1 MLRRFGIRAKVMAVL
16 AVPMIV
22 LLVAGVYISYGAV
35 QKYQDASAAQA
46 VIKTLDAYKPLSAAI
61 ENERVVTITGGSKE
75 EVAAA
80 RAATDKALSE
90 VRDVTQDIDLGNF
103 PPTVVTHFKQV
114 QESYNTNLP
123 DARSAADSGLAGN
136 VAYNYAAIT
145 TGELDLVD
153 EIGQVLTDREVGA
166 SISAFGAIQLLSNRL
181 VSEMIN
187 GLQEHAGDAVT
198 TLTGATYQ
206 SAVNDTEQARSGAV
220 LALNRLTTDIE
231 LPAGDPTSRFTQQR
245 LRLTSGSQTLVNQL
259 VVEEYVAE
267 VQAQQEHF
275 VATSD
280 QVLAQSQKL
289 AADDVSSS
297 RSTALLTIAI
307 VIAAAVLSLLFAI
320 FIARTIVNPL
330 RRLTSAASNVRE
342 QLPRLVEQVA
352 TPGEGPEITIAPI
365 PVTSMDEV
373 GRLAAAFNSV
383 NATTVAVAQEQAA
396 LRGSIA
402 EMFVN
407 VARRDQ
413 VLLNRQLSF
422 IDSLERSEEDPSTLA
437 NLFRLD
443 HLATR
448 MRRNAESL
456 LVLAGIDSG
465 RRLRDA
471 MPLSDVI
478 RTASS
483 EIEQYDRV
491 ELDLQTDPHMLGFNA
506 LGAAH
511 LLAELLENATVFS
524 EPETPVTVS
533 TGINGQFVAVRIVDH
548 GLGMTDAEIEAA
560 NVKIASTGAGD
571 MLGAQRLGLF
581 VVGRIAQRLGAAV
594 QLAKSTT
601 GTGTETTVL
610 FPAHLFA
617 VNETSMYG
625 SVPDSAAELTA
636 IVEAEAPVAE
646 EVNLAAL
653 TDGETAL
660 GLPRRRRGEGEE
672 PSADSAPI
680 PVPSI
685 AGMPTR
691 PRKTFDEDNLVL
703 PDAPDGN
710 LSADFSSATAS
721 DWSPAT
727 VAPGAGGLPSRTRA
741 GTSAWQSPDETPA
754 ASAAP
759 SSPAARAGL
768 FSGFRGRSAADEAE
782 TGTESAP
789 ADNVRAPWM
798 ALGGA
803 HAAPEAPIV
812 VPGLADD
819 DDEPWAPTSHDEVAQ
834 TPVVAEPAAEWTAPE
849 VAEPAAEWTTPEV
862 VEPAEQWTAPEV
874 AEPAA
879 EWTAPE
885 VAEPVEQWTA
895 PEVAAPAAEWTAP
908 EVAEPA
914 AEWTAPEV
922 AEPAAEWT
930 APEVAAP
937 AAEWTTPEVA
947 EPAEQWTAPEVAAPA
962 AEWTAPEVA
971 EPAEQWTA
979 PEVAEPAAE
988 WTAPEVAEPAAE
1000 WTAPEVAEPAEQWT
1014 APEFAEPAAEWT
1026 APEVA
1031 EPAAEWTAPEV
1042 VAPVVAPTRAFTS
1055 YSGYSGWTARRAA
1068 AHPENVDFERTLD
1081 EARAWHTGAI
1091 ETVPEPAAEQ
1101 IAEPVAE
1108 APVVDAPLDVAPAW
1122 PIPTWDSTPSWADE
1136 TPAPADEP
1144 VVHEEQA
1151 VEDETVVEPVAEEPA
1166 WAPTTPAWADHTQV
1180 PALVEDD
1187 ATQLFTPVEA
1197 TAAVEPLVTRRSV
1210 TSVEDV
1216 EQPVEQNVAQPA
1228 EQAAPVVEEQA
1239 APEAPAFAQ
1248 QWAPTSV
1255 GTAQAPEGFADVVA
1269 PAGTDRGKKRW
1280 GLFGRRK
1287 SDEVVEQPAAQAP
1300 VTPDPVVR
1308 SSAWAQ
1314 PAAPAVEEPA
1324 QQQSAPSPAWAGG
1337 WNAPAAPEAA
1347 PVAPP
1352 AAAAPAAQPSW
1363 TAPEWAARPAAGG
1376 AAPLS
1381 SVPTPSLPPSV
1392 APRIGTLDDDVAAML
1407 ALRSDIQ
1414 EQALS
1419 ELSQLSAYRPS
1430 TVAQSERLTKRV
1442 PTSVPASTLGTEES
1456 ATPVQRDAAELRSR
1470 LSNFQSGTSRGRR
1483 AAGDSAEQSNNS

>member
-862 VEPAEQWTAPEV
+862 
-874 AEPAA
+874 AEPA
-879 EWTAPE
+879 
-885 VAEPVEQWTA
+885 EQWTA

-914 AEWTAPEV
+914 AGWTAPEV

-937 AAEWTTPEVA
+937 AAEWT
-947 EPAEQWTAPEVAAPA
+947 APEVP
-962 AEWTAPEVA
+962 

-1026 APEVA
+1026 ASEVA

-1151 VEDETVVEPVAEEPA
+1151 VEDETVVAPVAEEPA

>member
-90 VRDVTQDIDLGNF
+90 VRAVTKDIDLGNF

-114 QESYNTNLP
+114 QESYTTNLP
-123 DARSAADSGLAGN
+123 DARSAADNGLAGN

-181 VSEMIN
+181 ISEMIN
-187 GLQEHAGDAVT
+187 GLQEYAGSAVT

-206 SAVNDTEQARSGAV
+206 AAVNETEQARSGAV
-220 LALNRLTTDIE
+220 LALNRLSADIE

-259 VVEEYVAE
+259 VVDEYTAE

-275 VATSD
+275 VSTSD

-289 AADDVSSS
+289 AADDVSTS
-297 RSTALLTIAI
+297 RSTAILTIAI
-307 VIAAAVLSLLFAI
+307 VIAAAVLSLLFAL
-320 FIARTIVNPL
+320 FVARTIVNPL

-383 NATTVAVAQEQAA
+383 NATTVSVAQEQAA

-533 TGINGQFVAVRIVDH
+533 TGISGQFVAVRIVDH

-560 NVKIASTGAGD
+560 NTKIASTGAGD

-625 SVPDSAAELTA
+625 AVPDSAAALTA

-646 EVNLAAL
+646 EVDLAKL

-710 LSADFSSATAS
+710 LSADFSATAS

-759 SSPAARAGL
+759 ASPAARAGL

-782 TGTESAP
+782 TGTETAP

-819 DDEPWAPTSHDEVAQ
+819 DDEPWAPTSHDDAAQ
-834 TPVVAEPAAEWTAPE
+834 TPEVAEPAAEWTAPEAAEPVEQWTAPEAAQPVEQWTAPE
-849 VAEPAAEWTTPEV
+849 VAEPAAEWAAPEV
-862 VEPAEQWTAPEV
+862 AEPAEQWTAPEV
-874 AEPAA
+874 AEPA
-879 EWTAPE
+879 EQWTAPE
-885 VAEPVEQWTA
+885 VAEPAEQWAAPEVAEPAAEWAAPEVAEPAAEWAAPEVAEPAAQWAAPEVAEPAEQWTA
-895 PEVAAPAAEWTAP
+895 PEVAEPAEQWAAP

-922 AEPAAEWT
+922 AEPAAEWA
-930 APEVAAP
+930 APEVA
-937 AAEWTTPEVA
+937 
-947 EPAEQWTAPEVAAPA
+947 
-962 AEWTAPEVA
+962 
-971 EPAEQWTA
+971 
-979 PEVAEPAAE
+979 
-988 WTAPEVAEPAAE
+988 
-1000 WTAPEVAEPAEQWT
+1000 
-1014 APEFAEPAAEWT
+1014 
-1026 APEVA
+1026 
-1031 EPAAEWTAPEV
+1031 
-1042 VAPVVAPTRAFTS
+1042 APVVAPTRAFTS

-1068 AHPENVDFERTLD
+1068 AQPENVDFERTLD

-1091 ETVPEPAAEQ
+1091 ETVPEPV
-1101 IAEPVAE
+1101 AEPVAE
-1108 APVVDAPLDVAPAW
+1108 APVVEAPLDAAPAW

-1144 VVHEEQA
+1144 VVEAPVAEQA
-1151 VEDETVVEPVAEEPA
+1151 APVQDEPVVAPVAEEPA

-1197 TAAVEPLVTRRSV
+1197 TQAVEPLVTRRSAA
-1210 TSVEDV
+1210 SVE
-1216 EQPVEQNVAQPA
+1216 EVAQPA
-1228 EQAAPVVEEQA
+1228 EQIAPAVEEQP

-1255 GTAQAPEGFADVVA
+1255 GTGQAPEGFADVVA
-1269 PAGTDRGKKRW
+1269 PAGTERGKKRW

-1287 SDEVVEQPAAQAP
+1287 SDEVVEQPVAQAP

-1314 PAAPAVEEPA
+1314 PAAPVVEEPA

-1347 PVAPP
+1347 PAAPP

-1363 TAPEWAARPAAGG
+1363 TAPEWAARPATGG

-1456 ATPVQRDAAELRSR
+1456 ASPVQRDAAELRSR